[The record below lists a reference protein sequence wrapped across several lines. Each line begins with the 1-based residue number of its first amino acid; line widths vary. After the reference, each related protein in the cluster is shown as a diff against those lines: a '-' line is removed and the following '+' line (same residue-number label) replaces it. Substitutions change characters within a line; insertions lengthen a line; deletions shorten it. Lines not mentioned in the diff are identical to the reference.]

1 MSRPMIKHPTR
12 IDDLIERHLKE
23 RAQNRDLDR
32 VRAVQREAE
41 MALASSSNSP
51 AEDFSEGLGL

>member
-1 MSRPMIKHPTR
+1 MIKHPTR